1 MVSWG
6 VIFSWTG
13 LLAVETAGLLVA
25 WRWLQ
30 FRRWPLAGQTSDT
43 FLLLCHNF
51 TIVSLAAQ
59 TMLHNGDQSTTPVW
73 LLVTGLLV
81 TVVALFS
88 LPPVAK
94 PTPEPTLTRRS

>member
-1 MVSWG
+1 MPWG
-6 VIFSWTG
+6 VTFSWTG
-13 LLAVETAGLLVA
+13 LLAVGTAGLLLA

-30 FRRWPLAGQTSDT
+30 FRRWPLADQATET
-43 FLLLCHNF
+43 FFLLCPNF

-59 TMLHNGDQSTTPVW
+59 TMMQNGDKSDIPAW
-73 LLVTGLLV
+73 LLLTGLLV